1 MFQTVPLSIIRSFSL
16 YTQQWYMSYSLQ
28 AVWHIPLLRVLW
40 KTPDDGQRNCLKH
53 VEFCSKYKFE
63 KSVHLV
69 GFIIR
74 SSFNTYNF
82 AFRFMLHCCD
92 TTIWLSVPAKDS
104 SWALCGSI
112 KLTHTVCPVTLSTS
126 CCRVVKGVLW
136 LFESHR
142 AVRHVRFRIDTGK
155 FWSWLSLK
163 FITRMLVRWPNSAG
177 TSCNL
182 LLRTLRMV
190 KLVQLPISES

>member
-1 MFQTVPLSIIRSFSL
+1 MNRNSFLQSISIYGHLL
-16 YTQQWYMSYSLQ
+16 YTSQSVYGHKLHCTNSGAKSGTDCT
-28 AVWHIPLLRVLW
+28 VVNHNFCVLY
-40 KTPDDGQRNCLKH
+40 RLHC
-53 VEFCSKYKFE
+53 
-63 KSVHLV
+63 
-69 GFIIR
+69 R
-74 SSFNTYNF
+74 SFNTYNF
-82 AFRFMLHCCD
+82 AFRFMLHRCD

-142 AVRHVRFRIDTGK
+142 AVKHVRFRIETGK
-155 FWSWLSLK
+155 FRSWLSLK
-163 FITRMLVRWPNSAG
+163 FITCILGRWPNSAG